1 MVGTSPTPPTG
12 CVGFVVTFTKAGC
25 SLGLSLTNQ
34 QILESN
40 ASIINIYLMFINATC
55 YKLLISFIVVNL
67 TFMYK
72 EISPLMY
79 TCVKLNG
86 VTGTKM
92 SYKNLIKNDI
102 LHWNLTVLKSSVGCL
117 IVWELNIMNVEVAYP
132 FSIYVPDLM

>member
-1 MVGTSPTPPTG
+1 
-12 CVGFVVTFTKAGC
+12 
-25 SLGLSLTNQ
+25 
-34 QILESN
+34 
-40 ASIINIYLMFINATC
+40 MFINATC

-86 VTGTKM
+86 GTGTKM

>member
-1 MVGTSPTPPTG
+1 
-12 CVGFVVTFTKAGC
+12 
-25 SLGLSLTNQ
+25 
-34 QILESN
+34 
-40 ASIINIYLMFINATC
+40 MFINATC

-72 EISPLMY
+72 EISPLLY

-86 VTGTKM
+86 GTGTKM

-102 LHWNLTVLKSSVGCL
+102 LHWNSVGCL